1 MSQRLKISGPPSGAG
16 IVVSSVDPHAP
27 PPPPDHEKRSQ
38 FLLGAERLTA
48 QLQQERGEDHVRP
61 HHKAR
66 ERLEA
71 LHNELAVLEELLA
84 QKLPDHVGPAAN
96 KAGKI
101 LLKLLGRDCFESE
114 AAATAWARKSLPLS
128 AAWAAAGRDA
138 DERARANRDHQRVR
152 KTFWEAAE
160 ALAGGVTRHS
170 SVGGCLDLGRAI
182 DECLTAGKWE

>member
-1 MSQRLKISGPPSGAG
+1 MPQKIKISGPVGGAG
-16 IVVSSVDPHAP
+16 IVVSSVDPHTP
-27 PPPPDHEKRSQ
+27 QPPDHQKRAQ

-128 AAWAAAGRDA
+128 AAWAA
-138 DERARANRDHQRVR
+138 
-152 KTFWEAAE
+152 
-160 ALAGGVTRHS
+160 L
-170 SVGGCLDLGRAI
+170 I
-182 DECLTAGKWE
+182 

>member
-1 MSQRLKISGPPSGAG
+1 MTQKIKISGPVGGAG
-16 IVVSSVDPHAP
+16 IVISTVDPHTP
-27 PPPPDHEKRSQ
+27 QPPDHAKRAQ

-84 QKLPDHVGPAAN
+84 QKLPDHVGPAAAA
-96 KAGKI
+96 AGKV
-101 LLKLLGRDCFESE
+101 LFATLGKACFESE
-114 AAATAWARKSLPLS
+114 SQAAAWARKSLPLTEAWK
-128 AAWAAAGRDA
+128 AAERDA
-138 DERARANRDHQRVR
+138 TERARANRDHQRVR

-182 DECLTAGKWE
+182 DECLTAGKWK